1 MPKIDEDIKQAIMDA
16 LESGWLSYSL
26 SEDSFGECEVT
37 LAPIHFR
44 REIPQPEFD
53 PNAKT
58 YIIIRGDESP
68 KTKERLIAKYNGNAE
83 ILPSC
88 TEIRPS
94 GRWTVSLWVNGMCRA
109 NGVDER
115 HVILSHGEPGYEP
128 DDEGE
133 EEE

>member
-26 SEDSFGECEVT
+26 SENSFGECEVT

-44 REIPQPEFD
+44 REIPQPKFD
-53 PNAKT
+53 PSETT

-68 KTKERLIAKYNGNAE
+68 KTKERLEAKYNGNVE
-83 ILPSC
+83 FLPSC

-94 GRWTVSLWVNGMCRA
+94 GRWTVSLWENGMCRA
-109 NGVDER
+109 NGVDGR
-115 HVILSHGEPGYEP
+115 HIILSHGELCYEP
-128 DDEGE
+128 YDEGE
-133 EEE
+133 EE

>member
-1 MPKIDEDIKQAIMDA
+1 MPKIDEDIKQAIMA
-16 LESGWLSYSL
+16 AFESGAVGYSI
-26 SEDSFGECEVT
+26 SENSFGECEVT

-53 PNAKT
+53 PSEKT

-94 GRWTVSLWVNGMCRA
+94 GKWTVSLWVNGMCRA
-109 NGVDER
+109 NGVDDR
-115 HVILSHGEPGYEP
+115 NVILMYGEPSYEY

>member
-1 MPKIDEDIKQAIMDA
+1 MPKIDEDIKQAIYA
-16 LESGWLSYSL
+16 AIESGCLSCSL

-44 REIPQPEFD
+44 REIPQPKFD
-53 PNAKT
+53 PSETT

-94 GRWTVSLWVNGMCRA
+94 GRWTVSLWGNGTCLA
-109 NGVDER
+109 NCVDER
-115 HVILSHGEPGYEP
+115 HVILSHGEPCTDP

>member
-16 LESGWLSYSL
+16 LELGWLSYSL

-37 LAPIHFR
+37 LAPIRFR

-53 PNAKT
+53 PSEKT

-68 KTKERLIAKYNGNAE
+68 KTKERLEAKYHGNVE
-83 ILPSC
+83 FLPSC

-94 GRWTVSLWVNGMCRA
+94 GKWTVSLWVNGMCRA
-109 NGVDER
+109 NGVDNR
-115 HVILSHGEPGYEP
+115 NVILMYGEPSYEY

-133 EEE
+133 EE